1 MAAEEAQEARDDA
14 EGAAEPGDEGLVQR
28 LLPKTPLALA
38 AVVFFM
44 GLAAALTGAV
54 LYAYYESRLEK
65 TEQAIDDF
73 VGNYTDEFDSALG
86 ELQAERDAALARID
100 DTLQELDQFAAGGE
114 TLAALAER
122 TAPSVWFV
130 STLDDVGAPSVGS
143 AFVVFADGEASYLL
157 TDLDVV
163 RASTVEPGPGLTIRK
178 GDRELEAELFT
189 WDDATR
195 LALLRVTEPRLPAL
209 GFVDDPGSVNP
220 GDRTFVVSGLGA
232 NGVSVSQGSIT
243 DAAANAIQHDA
254 GVGAAHRGGPLLD
267 ADGRVIGVASR
278 TYAPLGFDPL
288 AVFFAPPI
296 RLACETVIRCPDG
309 EVTPAG

>member
-1 MAAEEAQEARDDA
+1 MADD
-14 EGAAEPGDEGLVQR
+14 GLFQR

-44 GLAAALTGAV
+44 GIAAALTGAV
-54 LYAYYESRLEK
+54 LYAYYESRLER
-65 TEQAIDDF
+65 TERAIDDF
-73 VGNYTDEFDSALG
+73 VANYTDEFDDARG
-86 ELQAERDAALARID
+86 ELQAERDAALASID
-100 DTLQELDQFAAGGE
+100 DTLDELAEFAAGGE
-114 TLAALAER
+114 TVAALLER
-122 TAPSVWFV
+122 VQPSVYFV

-143 AFVVFADGEASYLL
+143 AFVVFSDSESSYLL

-163 RASTVEPGPGLTIRK
+163 RASTAAPGPGITLQK
-178 GDRELEAELFT
+178 GDRELGAELFT

-195 LALLRVTEPRLPAL
+195 LALLRVGEPNLPAL
-209 GFVDDPGSVNP
+209 GFVDDPGSIDAGERV
-220 GDRTFVVSGLGA
+220 FVVSGLGA
-232 NGVSVSQGSIT
+232 GGASITQGTVT

-267 ADGRVIGVASR
+267 ADGRVIGIASR

-288 AVFFAPPI
+288 AVFFAPPV

-309 EVTPAG
+309 QVSPGA